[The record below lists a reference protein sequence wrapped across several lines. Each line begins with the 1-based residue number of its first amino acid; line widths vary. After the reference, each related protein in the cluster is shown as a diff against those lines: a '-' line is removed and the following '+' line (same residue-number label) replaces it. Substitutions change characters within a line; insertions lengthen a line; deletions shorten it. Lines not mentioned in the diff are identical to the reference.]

1 MLSGKHSNLPP
12 LSLEEIA
19 GLFGQLVQDEDGGLQ
34 IQRDYGSEEDGEDD
48 A

>member
-1 MLSGKHSNLPP
+1 MMSGKLSNLPP

-19 GLFGQLVQDEDGGLQ
+19 GLFGQLFEEEGVLQVRRDYVEDEDA
-34 IQRDYGSEEDGEDD
+34 DE